1 MTERPQAVLLLNPL
15 ARRRSAGPRWAQVEP
30 AVRERFDLE
39 LVELGAEGWQE
50 RIARAHQ
57 RGVRAFIAAGGD
69 GTVNTLVNAIHTGCG
84 AGLMEGLFLGA
95 VGLGSSNDF
104 HKPIGRTLHGVPI
117 RLDLERAT
125 PRDLARARF
134 VDPRGASQERLFAIS
149 ASLGATAAANAVFNQ
164 GGWPVGWLGRFWVDG
179 AITWSALRALACH
192 RPTEVVLQTR
202 QIGQTVQPRQPDL
215 GARRVALSN
224 LSVMKTP
231 FLSGGLRYDLP
242 IAPGDGLLAAHLCEG
257 MTRLELL
264 RTFLRLGRGNFT
276 GTPKTHSWRT
286 PRLAIQADTPFD
298 LELDGEL
305 FRAVRVELDL
315 LPQRVRCSP

>member
-1 MTERPQAVLLLNPL
+1 MRARPQAVLLLNPV
-15 ARRRSAGPRWAQVEP
+15 ARRRSAGRRWARVEP

-39 LVELGAEGWQE
+39 LVELGAAGWPE
-50 RIARAHQ
+50 RLAHAHR

-69 GTVNTLVNAIHTGCG
+69 GTVNALINAIHDRCG
-84 AGLMEGLFLGA
+84 ADSMEGLFLGA

-104 HKPIGRTLHGVPI
+104 HKPIHRTLDGVPV
-117 RLDLERAT
+117 RLDLELTA

-134 VDPRGASQERLFAIS
+134 VDPRGAGQERLFAVS
-149 ASLGATAAANAVFNQ
+149 ASLGVTATANAAFNE
-164 GGWPVGWLGRFWVDG
+164 GRWPVGWLGRFWVDG
-179 AITWSALRALACH
+179 AITWSALRALARH
-192 RPTEVVLQTR
+192 RPTQVMLQTE
-202 QIGQTVQPRQPDL
+202 L
-215 GARRVALSN
+215 GTRRVGLSN

-231 FLSGGLRYDLP
+231 FLSGGLRYDLD

-257 MTRLELL
+257 MTRWELA
-264 RTFLRLGRGNFT
+264 RTFLRLGRGRFT
-276 GTPKTHSWRT
+276 GTPKTSSWRT
-286 PRLAIQADTPFD
+286 PRLAIQADVPFD